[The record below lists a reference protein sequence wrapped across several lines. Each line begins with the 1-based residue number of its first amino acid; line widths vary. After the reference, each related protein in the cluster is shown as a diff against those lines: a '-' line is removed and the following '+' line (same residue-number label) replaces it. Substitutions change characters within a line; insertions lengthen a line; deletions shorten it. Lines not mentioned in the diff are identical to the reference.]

1 MKNNR
6 LQKDTHAEWK
16 ILPFL
21 HLYSTPSRNGL
32 SKPSAVRGSGYKMV
46 NMGELF
52 KYDFIDE
59 ETKMEYVPMTKTET
73 SNAFLLNGDLLFARQ
88 SLVLAG
94 VGKCVLFK
102 AKSSDIT
109 FESHLIR
116 VRLNEKN
123 ALPSFYFYFFK
134 SDVGRARIA
143 SNASMMAASGIRGS
157 DLQKIKVPVPPIIE
171 QSRIVSVF
179 EVWDKSIK
187 KLKQKIEVKKQIKKY
202 LMWDLL
208 TGRKRLSGF
217 TDTWQTFE
225 IGELLDYEQ
234 PTKYIVS
241 DTDYSNE
248 YKTPVLTANKGFIL
262 GYTNETSG
270 IYKSTPVIIFDDF
283 TMDNK
288 FVDFDFKVKSS
299 AIKIL
304 TPKNKGINLKFVFER
319 IQLINSVIGEHRR
332 HYLSEYQFL
341 TIDLPNSKEQ
351 SAIEMILTTADKEIS
366 ELEKKLSIIKEQKRF
381 LLNNLITGN
390 IRTPETLSAKI
401 TS

>member
-1 MKNNR
+1 
-6 LQKDTHAEWK
+6 
-16 ILPFL
+16 
-21 HLYSTPSRNGL
+21 
-32 SKPSAVRGSGYKMV
+32 
-46 NMGELF
+46 
-52 KYDFIDE
+52 
-59 ETKMEYVPMTKTET
+59 
-73 SNAFLLNGDLLFARQ
+73 
-88 SLVLAG
+88 
-94 VGKCVLFK
+94 
-102 AKSSDIT
+102 
-109 FESHLIR
+109 
-116 VRLNEKN
+116 
-123 ALPSFYFYFFK
+123 
-134 SDVGRARIA
+134 
-143 SNASMMAASGIRGS
+143 
-157 DLQKIKVPVPPIIE
+157 
-171 QSRIVSVF
+171 
-179 EVWDKSIK
+179 
-187 KLKQKIEVKKQIKKY
+187 
-202 LMWDLL
+202 
-208 TGRKRLSGF
+208 LSGF